1 LHCVQVLQVPTKKKA
16 EILHRSKIIE
26 EELEGT
32 NTCSIAIQSQRKDS
46 FVRVGMYMELEE
58 S

>member
-1 LHCVQVLQVPTKKKA
+1 VSTKKA
-16 EILHRSKIIE
+16 EILHRRSKIIE

-46 FVRVGMYMELEE
+46 FVRVGMYIELEE